1 MIDLTNWALMQAKNA
16 SEKRAFADLGEL
28 TDCLDIDDSRAW
40 KHTELG
46 YILSDWQFKTKVIN
60 ATLDKYRQ
68 NKKAYAKR
76 GENLTDVLKKAL
88 NDNQEFD
95 CLTRL

>member
-16 SEKRAFADLGEL
+16 SEKRAIADLGEL
-28 TDCLDIDDSRAW
+28 TDCLVIDDFRAW
-40 KHTELG
+40 KNRDYG

-60 ATLDKYRQ
+60 VTLNKYRQ

-76 GENLTDVLKKAL
+76 GQNLADALKEAIGN
-88 NDNQEFD
+88 NDEFD

>member
-16 SEKRAFADLGEL
+16 SEKRELADLGEL
-28 TDCLDIDDSRAW
+28 TDCLEIDDSRAW
-40 KHTELG
+40 KNRDYG
-46 YILSDWQFKTKVIN
+46 YILSDWQFKTKIIS
-60 ATLDKYRQ
+60 ATLNKYRQ

-76 GENLTDVLKKAL
+76 GQNLADALKEAIGA
-88 NDNQEFD
+88 NDEFD

>member
-1 MIDLTNWALMQAKNA
+1 MIDLINWALMQAKNA
-16 SEKRAFADLGEL
+16 SEKRAIADLGEL
-28 TDCLDIDDSRAW
+28 TDCLEIDDFRAW
-40 KHTELG
+40 KNRDYG

-60 ATLDKYRQ
+60 VTLNKYRQ

-76 GENLTDVLKKAL
+76 GQNLADALKEAIGN
-88 NDNQEFD
+88 NDEFD